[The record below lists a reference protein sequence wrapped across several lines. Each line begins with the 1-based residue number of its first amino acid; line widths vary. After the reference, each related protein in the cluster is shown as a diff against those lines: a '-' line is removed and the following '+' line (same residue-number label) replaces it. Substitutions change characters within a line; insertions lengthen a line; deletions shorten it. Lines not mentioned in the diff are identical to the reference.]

1 MISLNFVSCF
11 FFCLL
16 IKKKTNNPRKI
27 KNKNKNVNPTPSP
40 TIFYQKKRKM
50 NSVISYDKIEIPSE
64 KKKKNQGIPL
74 F

>member
-1 MISLNFVSCF
+1 MIKNNNNTMLISLNFVSCF

-16 IKKKTNNPRKI
+16 IMKKTRNAIKI

-40 TIFYQKKRKM
+40 TNLKSNM
-50 NSVISYDKIEIPSE
+50 NSVISYNKV
-64 KKKKNQGIPL
+64 KN